1 MTSGRFSPRSAGDG
15 SSDSETALVERLR
28 TLPVGPV
35 PDAGFTADLRSQ
47 LVAITARIIAESA
60 TASATDVTATRRT
73 SPAGL
78 RTTAPASGVLRALRR
93 PVLAFASAAAVLA
106 LMLGVAVW
114 MSHGSLPG
122 DSLYGVKRASEDV
135 QLSVAG
141 DDTAKGYTYL
151 GFATTRAT
159 EVAKLLG
166 KPSAIAAG
174 GSGPLATGSVS
185 ARTSKLVTDT
195 LNSLD
200 SDSRSGMQ
208 LLGRATVA
216 QMSAAPLSKLGPW
229 TVGQRAQLTDIES
242 RVPAGTLK
250 TRVKASLVLLGRIEA
265 RAAALRAKIGCP
277 CLSQAVSDDLGPVP
291 CSTCTALTPPGTSSG
306 PGAPGSSATAGN
318 GGTGN
323 GGTGTGGSG
332 PAGAGNSGAGSNGGG
347 NGTANPGTSSAGGG
361 GAGGNGGATAT
372 RLPTLPGLPTATPL
386 PSGPVSIGP
395 GGVSISLPGVG
406 VGVGAGGVSTSLPS
420 LSLGGVHLP

>member
-1 MTSGRFSPRSAGDG
+1 MTSGRFSSRPAGEG
-15 SSDSETALVERLR
+15 SSESETALVERLR
-28 TLPVGPV
+28 ALPVGPV
-35 PDAGFTADLRSQ
+35 PDADFTADLRSQ

-60 TASATDVTATRRT
+60 TDTPAARTATLRT
-73 SPAGL
+73 SPSGL
-78 RTTAPASGVLRALRR
+78 RAAASVHGVLRALRR
-93 PVLAFASAAAVLA
+93 PVLAFASATAVLA

-141 DDTAKGYTYL
+141 NDTDKGYTYL

-166 KPSAIAAG
+166 RPSALAAG
-174 GSGPLATGSVS
+174 GSGPQATGAIS

-195 LNSLD
+195 LDSLD

-216 QMSAAPLSKLGPW
+216 QMSAAPLSKLAPW

-242 RVPAGTLK
+242 RVPAGALK
-250 TRVKASLVLLGRIEA
+250 NRVKASLALLGRIEA
-265 RAAALRAKIGCP
+265 RAAALKAKIGCS

-291 CSTCTALTPPGTSSG
+291 CSTCTALIPPGTGGGPGSPGGSATPGNGGGSGSGNNGGGSNGSGSGSGGNGSG
-306 PGAPGSSATAGN
+306 PGSSSGN
-318 GGTGN
+318 GGG
-323 GGTGTGGSG
+323 
-332 PAGAGNSGAGSNGGG
+332 
-347 NGTANPGTSSAGGG
+347 SSAGGG
-361 GAGGNGGATAT
+361 INAPTVT
-372 RLPTLPGLPTATPL
+372 RLPTAPSLPTATPL
-386 PSGPVSIGP
+386 PTGPVSIGSS
-395 GGVSISLPGVG
+395 GVRISLPGIG
-406 VGVGAGGVSTSLPS
+406 VGVGPDGVSTSLPS
-420 LSLGGVHLP
+420 LSLGGPHLP